1 MEKKIEEVKKEV
13 FKKKEKKIS
22 MKKHKMSKDITILG
36 ITIFF
41 TMLIGI
47 FIGTS
52 STYLFLQNTDIL
64 NFSTSKDGEEDST
77 DILVTDDEK
86 LVIGVV
92 DDSKDSVVSI
102 AVSEVTFTV
111 EEGIV
116 DETNNIGTGFVV
128 DKGGLIVTNQHV
140 VSDAGSD
147 YKIITSSGEE
157 YDVVKIVR
165 DDVNDIALIKVDATD
180 LSPVEL
186 GDSENIVVGQTVIAI
201 GTPLGDYA
209 GTVTTGVISGLERS
223 VTTGSSWFGETSK
236 DYENVIQT
244 DAAVNPGN
252 SGGPLLNTRGEVIGI
267 NFATTTNADNISFA
281 LPINVVKN
289 RVEEYRTYGKFIKPY
304 LGVTYQVISEYLASY
319 YSDIEAGVLIVRV
332 DSNGTAYDA
341 GLRKGDIITKIDD
354 ESVVDSFTTVLAKY
368 KPEDEIVV
376 TYSRDGEIF
385 TVDIILKEAD

>member
-1 MEKKIEEVKKEV
+1 MEKKVEDV
-13 FKKKEKKIS
+13 KEKKKIS
-22 MKKHKMSKDITILG
+22 TKKSKMSKDIIMLG
-36 ITIFF
+36 ITIFI

-64 NFSTSKDGEEDST
+64 NFGTEEEEDSNVN
-77 DILVTDDEK
+77 ILVTDAEK
-86 LVIGVV
+86 LIIGVV
-92 DDSKDSVVSI
+92 NDSKDSVVSI
-102 AVSEVTFTV
+102 AVSEVTFTI
-111 EEGIV
+111 EEGVV
-116 DETNNIGTGFVV
+116 DRTNNIGTGFVV
-128 DKGGLIVTNQHV
+128 DESGLIITNQHV
-140 VSDAGSD
+140 VSNINSD
-147 YKIITSSGEE
+147 YKIITSSGDE

-180 LSPVEL
+180 LSPIDF

-223 VTTGSSWFGETSK
+223 VTTGASWFGETSK

-252 SGGPLLNTRGEVIGI
+252 SGGPLLNTMGEVIGI

-289 RVEEYRTYGKFIKPY
+289 RVEEYITYGKFIKPY
-304 LGVTYQVISEYLASY
+304 LGVTYQVNLMLLFTSTL
-319 YSDIEAGVLIVRV
+319 V
-332 DSNGTAYDA
+332 NG
-341 GLRKGDIITKIDD
+341 
-354 ESVVDSFTTVLAKY
+354 
-368 KPEDEIVV
+368 
-376 TYSRDGEIF
+376 
-385 TVDIILKEAD
+385 